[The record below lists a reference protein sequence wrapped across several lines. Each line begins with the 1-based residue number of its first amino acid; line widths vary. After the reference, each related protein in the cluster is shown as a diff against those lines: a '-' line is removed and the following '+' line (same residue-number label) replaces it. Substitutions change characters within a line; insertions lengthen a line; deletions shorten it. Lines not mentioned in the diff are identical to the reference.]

1 MNILEVVCVKDLS
14 KILKESPNKFVI
26 IGLVLDVNEKKI
38 QSYIKK
44 FLKEKSTIYPNM
56 TFVFYKA
63 SKKDF
68 NKISL
73 ISDDSEEYPIIY
85 SIFDSENVFV
95 KVNMAEPATIIESF
109 NAVKSYYDDDLVK
122 YVEEKST
129 KPITKTK
136 SKTKSDSE
144 SDSTKLSKPEV
155 EILEQPSMPSMPS
168 SPSMSQSELMEAQQ
182 KLMEKILCLETKTKE
197 HNLEFLQD
205 IKERKK
211 SESLLKVKSKS

>member
-1 MNILEVVCVKDLS
+1 MNIWEVVCVKDLS

-44 FLKEKSTIYPNM
+44 FLKEKSQIYPNM
-56 TFVFYKA
+56 TFVFYKVT
-63 SKKDF
+63 KKDF

-73 ISDDSEEYPIIY
+73 ISDDPEEYPIIY
-85 SIFDSENVFV
+85 SIFDCENVFV

-109 NAVKSYYDDDLVK
+109 NAVKTYYDDDLVK
-122 YVEEKST
+122 YLEEKST
-129 KPITKTK
+129 KIITKSK

-144 SDSTKLSKPEV
+144 SESTKLSKPEL
-155 EILEQPSMPSMPS
+155 EIPEQPTM
-168 SPSMSQSELMEAQQ
+168 PSMSQSELMEAQQ
-182 KLMEKILCLETKTKE
+182 KLMEKILCLENKTKE

-211 SESLLKVKSKS
+211 SESLLKAKSKS

>member
-1 MNILEVVCVKDLS
+1 MNIWEVVCVKDLS

-44 FLKEKSTIYPNM
+44 FLKEKSQIYPNM
-56 TFVFYKA
+56 TFVFYKVT
-63 SKKDF
+63 KKDF

-73 ISDDSEEYPIIY
+73 ISDEPEEYPIIY

-109 NAVKSYYDDDLVK
+109 NAVKSYYDDDHIK
-122 YVEEKST
+122 YLEEKST
-129 KPITKTK
+129 KSTKPA
-136 SKTKSDSE
+136 KTKSDSE
-144 SDSTKLSKPEV
+144 SETSSKLSKQE
-155 EILEQPSMPSMPS
+155 LETPTLPPMPP
-168 SPSMSQSELMEAQQ
+168 MSQSELMEAQQ
-182 KLMEKILCLETKTKE
+182 KLMEKILCLENKTKE
-197 HNLEFLQD
+197 YNLEFLQD

-211 SESLLKVKSKS
+211 SESLLKAKSKS